1 MVNNVART
9 NKTLN
14 TTLGATTSFTSED
27 TITILTGEVGIGLL
41 IFDSSG
47 TLGVISALTDTQN
60 FTVTTYALSIDIQS
74 ILNLSY

>member
-14 TTLGATTSFTSED
+14 TTLGSTTSFTSED
-27 TITILTGEVGIGLL
+27 TITILTGEVGVGLL